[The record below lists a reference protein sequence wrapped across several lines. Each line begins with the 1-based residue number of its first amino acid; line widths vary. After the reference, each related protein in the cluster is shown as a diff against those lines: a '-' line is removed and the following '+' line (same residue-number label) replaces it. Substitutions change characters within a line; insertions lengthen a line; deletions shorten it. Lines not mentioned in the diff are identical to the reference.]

1 MKALFYV
8 FKIVPEVFLIPL
20 FDVLGTATETVE
32 HVFFVIA
39 KYN

>member
-1 MKALFYV
+1 MKALFYL
-8 FKIVPEVFLIPL
+8 FKIVPGVFLVPVDI
-20 FDVLGTATETVE
+20 LGTATETLE